1 MSNNKVLPATKHK
14 QPMKAISPWMGVAQL
29 SNMEKIQQ
37 IRQGF
42 DAVILKD
49 VGEYFNLSE
58 VRFLHL
64 MGVPKTTAH
73 RLIKKHERL
82 NQNDSERLY
91 RLAMVTKMAV
101 DVLGSDENAKE
112 WLTKP
117 NFALQGAAPLEMLDT
132 EPGAEI
138 VKRILN
144 SIETGGVL

>member
-1 MSNNKVLPATKHK
+1 MES
-14 QPMKAISPWMGVAQL
+14 ISSWMQVAQL
-29 SNMEKIQQ
+29 PNMEKIKQ

-42 DAVILKD
+42 DAVMLKT
-49 VGEYFNLSE
+49 VGEYFNLPE
-58 VRFLHL
+58 IRVLNL

-73 RLIKKHERL
+73 RLMKKHERL

-91 RLAMVTKMAV
+91 RVAMVTQMAV
-101 DVLGSDENAKE
+101 EVFCSDENAKE

-117 NFALQGAAPLEMLDT
+117 NFALQNEAPLDMLDT

-144 SIETGGVL
+144 AIETGGVL